1 MLIISTNVEY
11 FASSFACV
19 EHSPQLICNT
29 SNLHILPS
37 ATISSVKQT
46 SVHEQVWNSYIITS
60 ANLKI
65 SLRRS
70 TMDNPFQTQITSVPR
85 PVDTSLR
92 GLLPNVPPTPLNTT
106 NILSASNIQIE
117 VDTLIEVDTSTPTV
131 TEECRRIPNTK
142 IEADIS
148 TPTATG
154 ERWQLPD
161 TQITV

>member
-1 MLIISTNVEY
+1 
-11 FASSFACV
+11 
-19 EHSPQLICNT
+19 
-29 SNLHILPS
+29 
-37 ATISSVKQT
+37 
-46 SVHEQVWNSYIITS
+46 
-60 ANLKI
+60 
-65 SLRRS
+65 
-70 TMDNPFQTQITSVPR
+70 MDNPFQTQITSVPR

-92 GLLPNVPPTPLNTT
+92 GLLPNVTPTPLSTT
-106 NILSASNIQIE
+106 NILSASNIQ
-117 VDTLIEVDTSTPTV
+117 IEVDTSTPTV

>member
-1 MLIISTNVEY
+1 
-11 FASSFACV
+11 
-19 EHSPQLICNT
+19 
-29 SNLHILPS
+29 
-37 ATISSVKQT
+37 
-46 SVHEQVWNSYIITS
+46 
-60 ANLKI
+60 
-65 SLRRS
+65 
-70 TMDNPFQTQITSVPR
+70 MDNPFQTLITSVPR